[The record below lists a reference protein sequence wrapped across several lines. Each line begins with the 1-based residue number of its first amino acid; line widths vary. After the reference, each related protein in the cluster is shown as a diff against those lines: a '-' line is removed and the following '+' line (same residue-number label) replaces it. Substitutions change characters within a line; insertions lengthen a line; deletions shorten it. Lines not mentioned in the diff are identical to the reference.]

1 MLIYY
6 ESTRGMHNSATR
18 HRSKKG
24 KCPKLGVKKK
34 NYKQQISYNAH
45 LRFAGGDHASLHLVA
60 LPRSHRLK
68 HEQVMFGRAHSNHEH
83 RRQPESFG
91 TSNSRDVSKITSCD
105 KSTEAD
111 THGQR
116 TLQPTSRANHVHHK
130 PSSSLSSSIDFM
142 FKFPG
147 GQENTLKGLT
157 NSAWQRSATT
167 IKRRVSSRRAPP
179 PRRVDGFSSQE
190 ELKKLQ
196 PMSPHTTSAPQLHTP
211 QGGPFSNL
219 VPVAGRVPVSRS
231 RSFKSYFQSN
241 SRNVPPSSTEPAA
254 PVSHAGED
262 LSEVL
267 RQGSRAV
274 QRRQVMTAAPNAME
288 PATAFSTSARNAA
301 QNYTDKK
308 DMLPSRP
315 ARAALRPSTDPETM
329 HHYRPLQTHMRT
341 KGLGEPEPRPNR
353 IQHIPNDSR
362 HAPLGS
368 SSTSDQYH
376 APATTEPCDNLEL
389 KLNRLQLDL
398 EKEMHVISHTSPVDV
413 SRAAPPTPRPA
424 PSRPALSPPRRPTLS
439 AKPPF
444 QIMSPE
450 KYPSLLLQ
458 KLDAEKRPELR
469 HTDSSHGAHF
479 LQSKQAVICTT
490 SDDS

>member
-1 MLIYY
+1 MLIYN
-6 ESTRGMHNSATR
+6 ETTRGMHNSATS
-18 HRSKKG
+18 HRSRKG
-24 KCPKLGVKKK
+24 KCPKLGVMKN

-45 LRFAGGDHASLHLVA
+45 TRFVGSDHVSLHLVA
-60 LPRSHRLK
+60 LPSSHRLK
-68 HEQVMFGRAHSNHEH
+68 HEQVMFGRAHSYHEH
-83 RRQPESFG
+83 RRKPESFG
-91 TSNSRDVSKITSCD
+91 SSNSQNVSKTLSCD

-116 TLQPTSRANHVHHK
+116 TLQPTSRVNHAHHK
-130 PSSSLSSSIDFM
+130 PTSSLSSSIDFL

-147 GQENTLKGLT
+147 GQENTLKELT

-179 PRRVDGFSSQE
+179 PRRADGFSSQE

-196 PMSPHTTSAPQLHTP
+196 PMSPHTTSAPQLHTH
-211 QGGPFSNL
+211 QDGSFSNL
-219 VPVAGRVPVSRS
+219 VPVAGQVPVSRS
-231 RSFKSYFQSN
+231 RSFKSYFQNN
-241 SRNVPPSSTEPAA
+241 SRNVSTTSTKPAA
-254 PVSHAGED
+254 PVSRAGED

-274 QRRQVMTAAPNAME
+274 QRRQVMAAAPNAME
-288 PATAFSTSARNAA
+288 PATASFTSARNAA
-301 QNYTDKK
+301 QNYTDTK
-308 DMLPSRP
+308 DMLQARTT
-315 ARAALRPSTDPETM
+315 RAALIPSTGPETM
-329 HHYRPLQTHMRT
+329 HHYRPLQAHTRT
-341 KGLGEPEPRPNR
+341 KGVGEPEPRPHR

-368 SSTSDQYH
+368 SSTSDQFH
-376 APATTEPCDNLEL
+376 GPATTEPCENLEL

-398 EKEMHVISHTSPVDV
+398 ENEMHAFSHASSVDV

-424 PSRPALSPPRRPTLS
+424 SPPPALSPPRRPTLT